1 MIEQELI
8 PPALGVVGLIVAFVI
23 YGIVKAYDEG
33 SDALKK
39 IADQIHM
46 APWFSCVASTRY

>member
-1 MIEQELI
+1 MIDQSLI
-8 PPALGVVGLIVAFVI
+8 PPALGIVGLIAAFAI

-39 IADQIHM
+39 IADQIAKKILDRKH
-46 APWFSCVASTRY
+46 